1 MGGLPLFV
9 NGLGFLNLNMRSLWK
24 PGKGL
29 GKVKTLLV
37 TLVSFCVSLPVP
49 SHPPLPQASLPP
61 MLPGTLAFLTQSL
74 L

>member
-9 NGLGFLNLNMRSLWK
+9 NDLGFLNLNMRSLWT

-37 TLVSFCVSLPVP
+37 TLVSLPVP
-49 SHPPLPQASLPP
+49 SHLPLPQASLPP
-61 MLPGTLAFLTQSL
+61 MLPGTLAFLTQSSL
-74 L
+74 